1 MLISDI
7 KILSGEE
14 SQQEGSVHQLFEE
27 QVKRTPDAVAAVFA
41 DRQIT
46 YRELNKQANQL
57 AHYLQKLGVGPEV
70 MVGICL
76 ERSLDMVV
84 GILGILKAGG
94 AYVPLDPAYP
104 KERLAFMLADTRLS
118 VLLTEKQWMQ
128 ALPEFEGTA
137 VCLDEAREEIARENQ
152 ENPASGVTPQNLA
165 YIIYTSGST
174 GKPKGVQMPHASVW
188 HYIQEI
194 DKVLR
199 VNGSDVYLHMASFS
213 FTASVRQLILP
224 LSRGATC
231 VIATREQTRTPLSLF
246 ELIQKQGVTVSDGVP
261 SVWRYGLMAL
271 ESIDKGHS
279 LSQSKLR
286 MIVFGGELLPCQL
299 LQKLRNIFKNQL
311 RFFNILGQ
319 TESIGHGFYAI
330 PEDFNQE
337 QGNVPVGSC
346 LERAQQVYILDT
358 NLQPVREGELGE
370 IHVAGLTLA
379 RGYLNRPE
387 ETAEKFGLNPFNP
400 QQRLFKTGDVGRYLP
415 DGNLEIVGRIDFQV
429 NIRGMR
435 VELGEIESALGLHAS
450 VKEAAVTGREDVPG
464 DKRIVAY
471 IVPKLA
477 SEDSAPAV
485 DMAELRS
492 FLNQKLPDYMVPSA
506 FVLMEA
512 LPLLPNGKLNRNG
525 LPAPDLSSY
534 QRNFVAPRSQTEIEI
549 AAIWAEVLGLE
560 KVGIYDNFLELG
572 GHSLLGS
579 LVISRLNEAFSVQFP
594 VTALFESPTV
604 AGLSDRLST
613 AVRQNPSQQIPALQ
627 PVERSGKLPLSLT
640 QQRLWFVDQL
650 EGANAAFNITRAVR
664 LVGPLKVGVLEQAI
678 GAIIERHETLRTSF
692 KTVRGE
698 PVQVI
703 ASPQPFTLP
712 VVDLQGWPEVERS
725 AETLRLVTEEYSR
738 PFDLAA
744 GPLLRVTLIRLE
756 SESHVLTVT
765 KHHIISD
772 AWSVG
777 IFFKDLSA
785 FYAALSGETAPQLAE
800 LPVQYADFAYWQ
812 RQYIS
817 KEAVETQ
824 LNYWKEQLAGA
835 PPFTELPADRP
846 RSSTQSFE
854 GSIHRFELSS
864 ELTQQLKALSQKSG
878 ATLYMTLLA
887 AFVILLSRYSGQED
901 IVVGSPITNRNRR
914 ALEALIGFFVNT
926 LVLRT
931 KLQGNP
937 TFLELL
943 GRVRQIALDGYA
955 HQDVPF
961 DLLVETLQPARH
973 SNHSPLFSVMF
984 VLQNSPVEQL
994 ELAGV
999 KAIPVE
1005 LDRPTAGATFDLTL
1019 SLQETEWGLRGA
1031 FEYNAQLFDATTV
1044 QRMVRHFETLVGA
1057 IATHPESRI
1066 AQLPV
1071 LTAAEQHQI
1080 LVEWNK
1086 TQTNY
1091 PAGECLHQVFERQV
1105 RNAPDAVA
1113 VVLASGESAG
1123 AGEVQKQLTYR
1134 ELNARANQFARY
1146 LRSVGVAPETLVG
1159 ICLEKTPDLIVAL
1172 LGILKAGGAYLP
1184 LDPTYP
1190 SERLGFMVQDAQVP
1204 VLVTQQQLLGKVPQT
1219 GARVICLDAD
1229 WSVIGIES
1237 RENLECNTT
1246 AENLV
1251 YVMYTSGST
1260 GLPKGVM
1267 IPHRAV
1273 MRLVVSTDYVSWRPK
1288 DAVAQVSNISF
1299 DAATF
1304 EIWGALLNGAKLV
1317 IFPKEKV
1324 LSLGDFASSLLI
1336 EGITV
1341 LLLSPALFNQMVQE
1355 VPSAFQSL
1363 RFLLLGGEAL
1373 DPSRVRQALESGAP
1387 QQLLN
1392 VYGPTENATIS
1403 TWYRVEE
1410 VEPGAGTVPIGK
1422 AIANSQTYILDRHL
1436 QPVPVGV
1443 AGELYVG
1450 GAGLA
1455 LGYLNRPA
1463 LTAEKFI
1470 ANPFAGGEPHSE
1482 RLYRT
1487 GDLARYLPD
1496 GNIEFLGRIDSQVK
1510 IRGFRIELGEIEA
1523 ALNQHPNVKQAAVI
1537 VREDHPGNKVL
1548 VGYVVPQTETPSGSE
1563 LRSFIQPKLPEYMVP
1578 AAFVM
1583 LDALPLTPN
1592 GKVDRRALPAP
1603 DIELIRE
1610 KQFVAP
1616 RTPTEE
1622 VIANILGA
1630 VLGLERVS
1638 LDDNFFELGG
1648 HSLLAIQVIS
1658 RLQEAFQTSL
1668 PLRCLFEAPTV
1679 AELAREISAQRQTDS
1694 RQLPP
1699 AIAPVS
1705 KDKTEFPLSFAQA
1718 RLWFPNQLEGQSA
1731 TYSMS
1736 FAVRITGNLDVNALE
1751 RAVQE
1756 IVRRHAILRTNFKAV
1771 SGSTVQVIKAT
1782 ATPALSAEIVRDLP
1796 PDEGELRR
1804 TATLEA
1810 QKPFDLATESLLRVK
1825 LLQFSERDH
1834 LFLLTVH
1841 HIVADG
1847 WSVGILLQELSA
1859 LYQAFSE
1866 GNPSPL
1872 PELAIQYADFA
1883 VWQQQWLSAGVLDT
1897 QLNYWKQ
1904 QLAGAPP
1911 LLELPSDR
1919 PRQAVQT
1926 FRGSNVLFEIDPQI
1940 AQELKTLSQ
1949 RSGVTLF
1956 MTLLAAYATLLF
1968 RYSGQED
1975 IPIGCPVANRHY
1987 RETEPLIGFFVNTL
2001 VLRTQLQGNPSFS
2014 ELLDRVRQVALL
2026 AYANQDAPFERV
2038 VEALQPERSLSH
2050 SPLFQVMF
2058 DLQHEP
2064 PQWELP
2070 GLSLTPVKKEHFM
2083 AKFDLTLTVETTSA
2097 GLRGEWEYSSDLFN
2111 RETVARM
2118 SSQFQ
2123 TLLAAIVANPD
2134 QTVGELPLLAER
2146 ERYQMLVEW
2155 NSTQQDCPLD
2165 RCLHEVFERQ
2175 VEQTPDAVA
2184 VEFAGESLT
2193 YRELNERANQLARYL
2208 QSLDVEPEA
2217 LVGLCL
2223 ERSPA
2228 LIVAL
2233 LGILKAGGAYLPL
2246 DPTYPSERLGFM
2258 VQDAQVPVL
2267 VTQQQ
2272 LLGKVPQTGARV
2284 ICLDADWSVIGIES
2298 RENLECNTTAE
2309 NLVYV
2314 MYTSGSTGLP
2324 KGVMIPHRAV
2334 MRLVVST
2341 DYVSWRPKDAV
2352 AQVSNISFDAATFE
2366 IWGALLNGAK
2376 LVIFP
2381 KEKVLSLGDF
2391 ASSLLIEGITVLLLS
2406 PALFNQM
2413 VQEVPSAFQSL
2424 RFLLLGGEALDPS
2437 RVRQALESGAPQQL
2451 LNVYGPTENATIST
2465 WYRVEE
2471 VEPGAGTVPIGKAI
2485 ANSQTY
2491 ILDRHLQPV
2500 PVGVAGEL
2508 YVGGAGLALGYLNRP
2523 ALTAEKFIANPFAG
2537 GEPHSERLYRTGD
2550 LARYLPDGNI
2560 EFLGRIDSQ
2569 VKIRGF
2575 RIELGEIEAVLS
2587 QHPNVKQAAVIVR
2600 EDHPG
2605 NKVLVGYFVPQTETP
2620 SGSEL
2625 RSFLQQKLAD
2635 YMVPA
2640 TFVMLEDIPLTPNG
2654 KVNRRA
2660 LPEPNLDLDRET
2672 DFVAPRTPV
2681 EEIIAGIMATV
2692 LGVGRIGTHDNF
2704 FALGGHSLL
2713 ATQVISRLRE
2723 TLQVELPLRCL
2734 FEFPTVA
2741 ELEKAIA
2748 TYRQQGAESL
2758 APAIKPLPRGTQ
2770 TFPLSLA
2777 EERLWFIDQLE
2788 GQSATY
2794 NMAFSFQISGKLN
2807 VPAFQQAVAEIV
2819 RRHEGLRTRFVTVGD
2834 SPVQQIDSN
2843 PTFTVSAVDLQQVP
2857 EKERAAQM
2865 QHLAKAEASKPFD
2878 LSGDRLLR
2886 VTLVQLEPE
2895 KHFLLLVMHHIVSD
2909 GWSVQIFKQELSA
2922 LYTAFSSNT
2931 PSPLPDL
2938 PIQYADF
2945 AVWQRQW
2952 LSEQVCETQL
2962 NYWKQQLAGIPP
2974 LLELPADR
2982 PRPARQSFRG
2992 GKVSFKLDLELTQQ
3006 LSALSQKS
3014 GTTLFMTLL
3023 AAWATL
3029 LLRYSGQEDIVVG
3042 SPIANRTSRETESL
3056 IGFFV
3061 NTLVLRLPLQDN
3073 PSFVALLKRVRQVA
3087 IEAYAH
3093 QDVPFQQVVEALQIQ
3108 RNLSHTPIFQVMF
3121 DLDRDL
3127 LMQSELPG
3135 LTLTPVLVEQVTA
3148 IFDLSLSMKE
3158 TPEGLRGY
3166 WEYNSDLFDR
3176 ETIARWSG
3184 HFQTLLARI
3193 VANPDCS
3200 VGELPLLTDGERNQL
3215 LGEWNSTQA
3224 DCPSP
3229 QCVHQLFEAQVQKT
3243 PLSVAVEFAGES
3255 LTYREL
3261 NERAN
3266 QLAHH
3271 LQGLGVGPE
3280 VLVGICLE
3288 RSIEMIVGI
3297 LGILKAGGAYVPLDP
3312 SYPQERL
3319 AYILSDSQ
3327 ISLLLTQE
3335 KLIAGL
3341 PLSGATVVCL
3351 QRDWAAIAKN
3361 SPTEPHANV
3370 QPENLAYVIYTSGS
3384 TGQPKGVLI
3393 EHRAL
3398 ANFTQG
3404 AIDVYQINQP
3414 DRVLQFASLSFDVAA
3429 EEIYPC
3435 LSVGGTLVLRTDE
3448 MLRDAATFV
3457 RDCAD
3462 WEITV
3467 LNLPTAYWQQLMS
3480 ELAAGALTFPSSL
3493 RLVIIGSEQVTA
3505 EICRM
3510 WQKCTAGLPQAPKFI
3525 NGYGPTETT
3534 VTVTTC
3540 DLSEWIAKNPESP
3553 VVPIGRPVGKVR
3565 VCVLDRNQQLVP
3577 IGIPGELHIG
3587 GATLARGYHN
3597 RPELTAEKFIPNI
3610 AVQSTSDRLYKT
3622 GDIVRYLADGNLEFI
3637 GRTDSQVKIRGFRI
3651 ELGEIEAALGQH
3663 PDVREVAVVCRE
3675 DTPGNKRLIAYVVS
3689 NQSAAYLLDTQ
3700 EKWKTLQR
3708 KLSGSLRDYL
3718 KQKLPDYM
3726 VPSAFVL
3733 MEALPLTPNGKVDRR
3748 ALPAPDLRPEL
3759 DGSFVAPRTAI
3770 EEKLACIWA
3779 EVLNL
3784 ELVGIND
3791 NFFELGGHSLK
3802 ATQLMSQ
3809 LRAAFKIELPLRQLF
3824 ENPTVAELAAT
3835 IASTAQNP
3843 ATITAHTHWDLN
3855 AEAVLDPTIHSRG
3868 VPFTDTSEPKSILL
3882 TGASGF
3888 FGTYLLYELLEQTQ
3902 ADIYCLIRSA
3912 NEKQAVQKLSRQMAS
3927 FHLWKEAFSSR
3938 IVPVVGD
3945 LSKTLLGLSAARF
3958 QEFAIQID
3966 AIYHNAAWVNALYPY
3981 STLKPA
3987 NVLGTQEV
3995 LRLASEIKLKPV
4007 HYISTLS
4014 VFSAPAYYEM
4024 KSVDESDLLDHSP
4037 DINNGYA
4044 ASKWVAEK
4052 LVMNARDRGLPV
4064 CIYRPSRILG
4074 HSQTGI
4080 CNPDDFLSKFIPGC
4094 IQLGMVPKLDFWVE
4108 NIIPADYMSRA
4119 IIHLSRQKECLG
4131 QAFHLVNPNSTP
4143 LNELFNWIRDLGYPV
4158 EEVSYKEWRSHLIRT
4173 NQVSSSEVLQSLL
4186 PIFSEK
4192 NMEAAKKPPEFDFTN
4207 VLSGL
4212 AGTDIA
4218 FPPVERGLIEKY
4230 VSDFTRRNFIP
4241 KPTL

>member
-1 MLISDI
+1 MLISER
-7 KILSGEE
+7 KILGGEASLQE
-14 SQQEGSVHQLFEE
+14 SCVHQLFEAE
-27 QVKRTPDAVAAVFA
+27 VKRTPDAVGAVFA

-46 YRELNKQANQL
+46 YRALNKQANQL

-76 ERSLDMVV
+76 DRSLDMVV

-104 KERLAFMLADTRLS
+104 KERLAFMLADTQLS
-118 VLLTEKQWMQ
+118 VLVTEKQWMQ

-137 VCLDEAREEIARENQ
+137 VCLDEERQDIARENQ

-188 HYIQEI
+188 HYIEEI
-194 DKVLR
+194 NKVLR
-199 VNGSDVYLHMASFS
+199 VNDSDVYLHMASFS

-271 ESIDKGHS
+271 ESLDKGHS

-299 LQKLRNIFKNQL
+299 LQKLRSILKNQV

-319 TESIGHGFYAI
+319 TESIGHGFYAVL
-330 PEDFNQE
+330 EDFSQE

-346 LERAQQVYILDT
+346 LERAQQVDILDA
-358 NLQPVREGELGE
+358 NLQPVPEGELGE
-370 IHVAGLTLA
+370 VHVAGLTLA

-415 DGNLEIVGRIDFQV
+415 DGNLEILGRIDFQV

-435 VELGEIESALGLHAS
+435 VELGEIESALGLHPS
-450 VKEAAVTGREDVPG
+450 VREAAVTGREDVPG

-512 LPLLPNGKLNRNG
+512 LPLLPNGKLNRNA

-604 AGLSDRLST
+604 AGLSDRLET

-692 KTVRGE
+692 TTVRGE

-835 PPFTELPADRP
+835 PPFTELPVDRP
-846 RSSTQSFE
+846 RSPTQSFE
-854 GSIHRFELSS
+854 GRIHRFELSS
-864 ELTQQLKALSQKSG
+864 QLTQELKALSQKSG

-914 ALEALIGFFVNT
+914 ALESLIGFFVNT

-931 KLQGNP
+931 QLQGNP
-937 TFLELL
+937 TFLEVL

-973 SNHSPLFSVMF
+973 SNQSPLFSVMF

-994 ELAGV
+994 ELPGV
-999 KAIPVE
+999 RALPVE

-1019 SLQETEWGLRGA
+1019 SLQETELGLRGA

-1044 QRMVRHFETLVGA
+1044 ERMVRHFQTLVGA
-1057 IATHPESRI
+1057 LATDPESRI

-1105 RNAPDAVA
+1105 RNTPDAIA

-1229 WSVIGIES
+1229 WPVIGLES
-1237 RENLECNTT
+1237 PENLECSTT

-1273 MRLVVSTDYVSWRPK
+1273 MRLAVSTDYVSLGPT
-1288 DAVAQVSNISF
+1288 DVIAQASNTSF

-1317 IFPKEKV
+1317 IFTKETV
-1324 LSLGDFASSLLI
+1324 LSPRYFASSLRAQ
-1336 EGITV
+1336 GITTLFV
-1341 LLLSPALFNQMVQE
+1341 TTALFNQIVQE

-1363 RFLLLGGEAL
+1363 RFLLFGGEAV
-1373 DPSRVRQALESGAP
+1373 DQRRVLQALESGGP
-1387 QQLLN
+1387 QHLLH
-1392 VYGPTENATIS
+1392 VYGPTENTTFS
-1403 TWYRVEE
+1403 TWYRVEK
-1410 VEPGAGTVPIGK
+1410 VERGAATIPIGK
-1422 AIANSQTYILDRHL
+1422 AIANSETYILDRHL

-1470 ANPFAGGEPHSE
+1470 PNPFAGGERHSE

-1548 VGYVVPQTETPSGSE
+1548 VGYFVPQTETPSGSE
-1563 LRSFIQPKLPEYMVP
+1563 LRSFLQQKLADYMVP
-1578 AAFVM
+1578 AAFVV
-1583 LDALPLTPN
+1583 LEALPVTPN

-1638 LDDNFFELGG
+1638 LHDNFFELGG

-1694 RQLPP
+1694 QQLPP

-1705 KDKTEFPLSFAQA
+1705 KERTEFPLSFAQA
-1718 RLWFPNQLEGQSA
+1718 RLWFLNQLEGESA
-1731 TYSMS
+1731 TYNMS
-1736 FAVRITGNLDVNALE
+1736 FAVRITGNLDVNSLE

-1782 ATPALSAEIVRDLP
+1782 ATAALSAASVRDLP
-1796 PDEGELRR
+1796 PDEEELRR

-1810 QKPFDLATESLLRVK
+1810 QTPFDLATDSLLRVK
-1825 LLQFSERDH
+1825 LLQFSEREH
-1834 LFLLTVH
+1834 LFLLTLH

-1847 WSVGILLQELSA
+1847 WSLGILIQELSA
-1859 LYQAFSE
+1859 LYQAFSQ

-1883 VWQQQWLSAGVLDT
+1883 VWQQQWLSAGALET
-1897 QLNYWKQ
+1897 QINYWKQ

-1919 PRQAVQT
+1919 PRKAVQA
-1926 FRGSNVLFEIDPQI
+1926 FQGGNVLFEIDPQI

-2001 VLRTQLQGNPSFS
+2001 VLRTQLQGNPAFS
-2014 ELLDRVRQVALL
+2014 ELLERVRQVALL
-2026 AYANQDAPFERV
+2026 AYANQDAPFEAV

-2050 SPLFQVMF
+2050 TPLFQVMF

-2097 GLRGEWEYSSDLFN
+2097 GLRGEWEYSSDLFD

-2123 TLLAAIVANPD
+2123 TLLAAIVANPQ

-2155 NSTQQDCPLD
+2155 NSTQQDCPQD
-2165 RCLHEVFERQ
+2165 RCIHELFERQ
-2175 VEQTPDAVA
+2175 VGQTPDAVA
-2184 VEFAGESLT
+2184 VEFAGQHLT
-2193 YRELNERANQLARYL
+2193 YRELDNRANQVANYL
-2208 QSLDVEPEA
+2208 RTLGVGPET
-2217 LVGLCL
+2217 LVGLCV
-2223 ERSPA
+2223 ERDLPM
-2228 LIVAL
+2228 IVGL
-2233 LGILKAGGAYLPL
+2233 LGILKAGAAYLPL
-2246 DPTYPSERLGFM
+2246 DP
-2258 VQDAQVPVL
+2258 
-2267 VTQQQ
+2267 
-2272 LLGKVPQTGARV
+2272 
-2284 ICLDADWSVIGIES
+2284 
-2298 RENLECNTTAE
+2298 N
-2309 NLVYV
+2309 
-2314 MYTSGSTGLP
+2314 
-2324 KGVMIPHRAV
+2324 
-2334 MRLVVST
+2334 
-2341 DYVSWRPKDAV
+2341 
-2352 AQVSNISFDAATFE
+2352 
-2366 IWGALLNGAK
+2366 
-2376 LVIFP
+2376 
-2381 KEKVLSLGDF
+2381 
-2391 ASSLLIEGITVLLLS
+2391 
-2406 PALFNQM
+2406 
-2413 VQEVPSAFQSL
+2413 
-2424 RFLLLGGEALDPS
+2424 
-2437 RVRQALESGAPQQL
+2437 
-2451 LNVYGPTENATIST
+2451 
-2465 WYRVEE
+2465 
-2471 VEPGAGTVPIGKAI
+2471 
-2485 ANSQTY
+2485 
-2491 ILDRHLQPV
+2491 
-2500 PVGVAGEL
+2500 
-2508 YVGGAGLALGYLNRP
+2508 
-2523 ALTAEKFIANPFAG
+2523 
-2537 GEPHSERLYRTGD
+2537 
-2550 LARYLPDGNI
+2550 
-2560 EFLGRIDSQ
+2560 
-2569 VKIRGF
+2569 
-2575 RIELGEIEAVLS
+2575 
-2587 QHPNVKQAAVIVR
+2587 
-2600 EDHPG
+2600 
-2605 NKVLVGYFVPQTETP
+2605 
-2620 SGSEL
+2620 
-2625 RSFLQQKLAD
+2625 
-2635 YMVPA
+2635 
-2640 TFVMLEDIPLTPNG
+2640 
-2654 KVNRRA
+2654 
-2660 LPEPNLDLDRET
+2660 
-2672 DFVAPRTPV
+2672 
-2681 EEIIAGIMATV
+2681 
-2692 LGVGRIGTHDNF
+2692 
-2704 FALGGHSLL
+2704 
-2713 ATQVISRLRE
+2713 
-2723 TLQVELPLRCL
+2723 
-2734 FEFPTVA
+2734 
-2741 ELEKAIA
+2741 
-2748 TYRQQGAESL
+2748 
-2758 APAIKPLPRGTQ
+2758 
-2770 TFPLSLA
+2770 
-2777 EERLWFIDQLE
+2777 
-2788 GQSATY
+2788 
-2794 NMAFSFQISGKLN
+2794 
-2807 VPAFQQAVAEIV
+2807 
-2819 RRHEGLRTRFVTVGD
+2819 
-2834 SPVQQIDSN
+2834 
-2843 PTFTVSAVDLQQVP
+2843 
-2857 EKERAAQM
+2857 
-2865 QHLAKAEASKPFD
+2865 
-2878 LSGDRLLR
+2878 
-2886 VTLVQLEPE
+2886 
-2895 KHFLLLVMHHIVSD
+2895 
-2909 GWSVQIFKQELSA
+2909 
-2922 LYTAFSSNT
+2922 
-2931 PSPLPDL
+2931 
-2938 PIQYADF
+2938 
-2945 AVWQRQW
+2945 
-2952 LSEQVCETQL
+2952 
-2962 NYWKQQLAGIPP
+2962 
-2974 LLELPADR
+2974 
-2982 PRPARQSFRG
+2982 
-2992 GKVSFKLDLELTQQ
+2992 
-3006 LSALSQKS
+3006 
-3014 GTTLFMTLL
+3014 
-3023 AAWATL
+3023 
-3029 LLRYSGQEDIVVG
+3029 
-3042 SPIANRTSRETESL
+3042 
-3056 IGFFV
+3056 
-3061 NTLVLRLPLQDN
+3061 
-3073 PSFVALLKRVRQVA
+3073 
-3087 IEAYAH
+3087 
-3093 QDVPFQQVVEALQIQ
+3093 
-3108 RNLSHTPIFQVMF
+3108 
-3121 DLDRDL
+3121 
-3127 LMQSELPG
+3127 
-3135 LTLTPVLVEQVTA
+3135 
-3148 IFDLSLSMKE
+3148 
-3158 TPEGLRGY
+3158 
-3166 WEYNSDLFDR
+3166 
-3176 ETIARWSG
+3176 
-3184 HFQTLLARI
+3184 
-3193 VANPDCS
+3193 
-3200 VGELPLLTDGERNQL
+3200 
-3215 LGEWNSTQA
+3215 
-3224 DCPSP
+3224 
-3229 QCVHQLFEAQVQKT
+3229 
-3243 PLSVAVEFAGES
+3243 
-3255 LTYREL
+3255 
-3261 NERAN
+3261 
-3266 QLAHH
+3266 
-3271 LQGLGVGPE
+3271 
-3280 VLVGICLE
+3280 
-3288 RSIEMIVGI
+3288 
-3297 LGILKAGGAYVPLDP
+3297 
-3312 SYPQERL
+3312 YPQERL
-3319 AYILSDSQ
+3319 AFMLSNSKVAVVLTAEKLL
-3327 ISLLLTQE
+3327 SLLPE
-3335 KLIAGL
+3335 REIRYCI
-3341 PLSGATVVCL
+3341 CL
-3351 QRDWAAIAKN
+3351 DRDWEAI
-3361 SPTEPHANV
+3361 SQ
-3370 QPENLAYVIYTSGS
+3370 QPARQPAGGAQPNNLAYVIYTSGS
-3384 TGQPKGVLI
+3384 TGQPKGVMI
-3393 EHRAL
+3393 EHRSIVNCIEAVK
-3398 ANFTQG
+3398 AKYKISH
-3404 AIDVYQINQP
+3404 A
-3414 DRVLQFASLSFDVAA
+3414 DRLLQFATIAFDVAA
-3429 EEIYPC
+3429 EEIYSS
-3435 LSVGGTLVLRTDE
+3435 LTSGATLVLRTEE
-3448 MLRDAATFV
+3448 MIVSASRFVQSCRD
-3457 RDCAD
+3457 
-3462 WEITV
+3462 WKLTV
-3467 LNLPTAYWQQLMS
+3467 LNLPTSYWHQLMV
-3480 ELAAGALTFPSSL
+3480 ELPAAEETLPESV
-3493 RLVIIGSEQVTA
+3493 RLVIIGGEQAMPETLKL
-3505 EICRM
+3505 
-3510 WQKCTAGLPQAPKFI
+3510 WQRCVANLPAPPQLL
-3525 NGYGPTETT
+3525 NAYGPTETT
-3534 VTVTTC
+3534 VTATC
-3540 DLSEWIAKNPESP
+3540 CVLSEFMAANPDCTA
-3553 VVPIGRPVGKVR
+3553 VPIGTPLGNYTLY
-3565 VCVLDRNQQLVP
+3565 VLDGNLQPVP
-3577 IGIPGELHIG
+3577 LGVAGELHIG
-3587 GATLARGYHN
+3587 GASLARGYLG
-3597 RPELTAEKFIPNI
+3597 RPEATGEKFIPDPFSNEPG
-3610 AVQSTSDRLYKT
+3610 ARLYKT
-3622 GDIVRYLADGNLEFI
+3622 GDKVRYLPDGEIEYL
-3637 GRTDSQVKIRGFRI
+3637 GRIDQQVKIRGFRI

-3675 DTPGNKRLIAYVVS
+3675 DTPGNKRLIAYVVP

-3708 KLSGSLRDYL
+3708 TLSGSLRDSL

-3824 ENPTVAELAAT
+3824 ESPTVAELAAT

-3843 ATITAHTHWDLN
+3843 ATIQAHTHWDLN

-3888 FGTYLLYELLEQTQ
+3888 FGTYLLYGLLEQTQ

-3912 NEKQAVQKLSRQMAS
+3912 SEKQALQKLSRQMAS

-3945 LSKTLLGLSAARF
+3945 LSKPLLGLSAARF
-3958 QEFAIQID
+3958 QEFASQID

-3995 LRLASEIKLKPV
+3995 LRLASEVKLKPV

-4024 KSVDESDLLDHSP
+4024 KSVDESDLLEHSP

-4064 CIYRPSRILG
+4064 GIYRPSRILG

-4131 QAFHLVNPNSTP
+4131 QAFHLVNPKPTP

-4158 EEVSYKEWRSHLIRT
+4158 EEVSYKEWRSHLIRN
-4173 NQVSSSEVLQSLL
+4173 NQVSSSEVLQYLV

-4192 NMEAAKKPPEFDFTN
+4192 NMEGAKKPPEFDFTN

-4218 FPPVERGLIEKY
+4218 FPAVERGLIEKY